1 MLHLNAAFVKSTG
14 NPNLS
19 MGVLFTA
26 AENKEALKEQ
36 SNNEFAYLTSSFNH
50 FFLETHNESS

>member
-1 MLHLNAAFVKSTG
+1 
-14 NPNLS
+14 

-36 SNNEFAYLTSSFNH
+36 SNNEFAYLTNEFK
-50 FFLETHNESS
+50 FF

>member
-1 MLHLNAAFVKSTG
+1 
-14 NPNLS
+14 

-36 SNNEFAYLTSSFNH
+36 SNNEFAYLTIDIE
-50 FFLETHNESS
+50 FF

>member
-1 MLHLNAAFVKSTG
+1 
-14 NPNLS
+14 

-36 SNNEFAYLTSSFNH
+36 SNNEFAYLTSSFNY
-50 FFLETHNESS
+50 FFLEADNESS